1 MFNPAKLRYSHAFQR
16 ESWKRSMQTR
26 HMFDTVIIIGI
37 VALFMVQII
46 NFVGRMNDTLSKA

>member
-1 MFNPAKLRYSHAFQR
+1 
-16 ESWKRSMQTR
+16 MQTR

-46 NFVGRMNDTLSKA
+46 NFVERLNATLSKA

>member
-1 MFNPAKLRYSHAFQR
+1 
-16 ESWKRSMQTR
+16 MQIR

-46 NFVGRMNDTLSKA
+46 NFVGRMNDTLTKAQKLLNDNNTGIDHFSESYLT